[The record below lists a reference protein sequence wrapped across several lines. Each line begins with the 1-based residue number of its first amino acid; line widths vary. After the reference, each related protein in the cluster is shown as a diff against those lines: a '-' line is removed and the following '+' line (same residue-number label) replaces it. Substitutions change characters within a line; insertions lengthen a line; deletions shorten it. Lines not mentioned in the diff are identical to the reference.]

1 MEAGS
6 RQRTE
11 PPDLPENWAAQQQQ
25 LHALQA
31 NMQASGAIPDI
42 VRGLNSVAVALLSRE
57 GMLWDANR
65 GFLMLLRNVTFGE
78 NSVEIR
84 AVFAEPTLDELVQR
98 RPDPVEKVIYRGV
111 LRVRDSE
118 GKITPLSGAVFAY
131 DDDLLFVAEHDT
143 AELTTLRIKLL
154 QAGDDVSVR
163 DREIARLERELR
175 QATELAEAALRDRDT
190 LLDALSSRP
199 S

>member
-1 MEAGS
+1 
-6 RQRTE
+6 
-11 PPDLPENWAAQQQQ
+11 
-25 LHALQA
+25 
-31 NMQASGAIPDI
+31 MQASGAIPDI

-65 GFLMLLRNVTFGE
+65 GFLMLLRNATLGQ
-78 NSVEIR
+78 NSVEIGS
-84 AVFAEPTLDELVQR
+84 VFAEPTWESLIQR

-111 LRVRDSE
+111 LRLRDAD

-131 DDDLLFVAEHDT
+131 EDDLLLVAEHDT
-143 AELTTLRIKLL
+143 AELATLRIKLL
-154 QAGDDVSVR
+154 QAGDDVSAR

-190 LLDALSSRP
+190 LLDALSTRP

>member
-1 MEAGS
+1 
-6 RQRTE
+6 
-11 PPDLPENWAAQQQQ
+11 
-25 LHALQA
+25 
-31 NMQASGAIPDI
+31 MQASGAIPDI

-57 GMLWDANR
+57 GILWDANR

-84 AVFAEPTLDELVQR
+84 AVFAEPTLDVLVQR

-143 AELTTLRIKLL
+143 AELTKLL
-154 QAGDDVSVR
+154 QSGDDVSVR